1 MTDLP
6 AWLGTGLGPWL
17 ASWPGAAWLQGSGT
31 AYLFVNAAH
40 ILGIGLL
47 LGAILPLDLRL
58 IGCFRSVPLAVL
70 APFLSRAAA
79 CGLGLALVT
88 GFWLFTVKPAE
99 YLRNPAFLWKL
110 GILALALG
118 NIALQ
123 HRGAAFREAVRAD
136 TAPLRT
142 RLHALASLGLWLTAL
157 VAGRWIGF
165 I

>member
-1 MTDLP
+1 MSALVD
-6 AWLGTGLGPWL
+6 WLGG
-17 ASWPGAAWLQGSGT
+17 WPGAVLLQRSGT

-58 IGCFRSVPLAVL
+58 AGVLRASALPLVGPIL
-70 APFLSRAAA
+70 IRTAA
-79 CGLGLALVT
+79 CGLALASAT

-99 YLRNPAFLWKL
+99 YLGNTAFLIKL
-110 GILALALG
+110 GLLALALG

-123 HRGAAFREAVRAD
+123 HRGLK
-136 TAPLRT
+136 P
-142 RLHALASLGLWLTAL
+142 ALAGGEIGMCGRVLAVLSASLWLCVL

-165 I
+165 L